1 MFVMSLMFA
10 ACLSPQIN
18 VEFVPQ
24 RVMTRALEHTIVTE
38 ADHIWSRHGI
48 NVREGDGLVAL
59 SVRIVS
65 DGPSAHGAAAWN
77 PLGAVSFFAK
87 GRPDRHISLFYDAA
101 IDLIADARWPGEA
114 ALRWIV
120 PYQLDIVGRVL
131 GRALAHEIGHYLLRT
146 PEHSGQGLM
155 RAHQPIAEMMAEDG
169 RLFEL
174 TPSQAQRAL
183 QEITG
188 GSSQAEVA
196 SGSCQ

>member
-10 ACLSPQIN
+10 ACVSPQID

-24 RVMTRALEHTIVTE
+24 RVMSRALEHTIVKE
-38 ADHIWSRHGI
+38 ADHIWSQHGI
-48 NVREGDGLVAL
+48 NVREGNGLSAL
-59 SVRIVS
+59 SVRVVS
-65 DGPSAHGAAAWN
+65 DGPGAHAASAWN
-77 PLGAVSFFAK
+77 PLGAVSFFAN

-101 IDLIADARWPGEA
+101 IDLIADARWPGEPRV
-114 ALRWIV
+114 RWIV
-120 PYQLDIVGRVL
+120 PYQFDIVGRVL
-131 GRALAHEIGHYLLRT
+131 GRALAHEIGHYLLRSRG
-146 PEHSGQGLM
+146 HSGRGLM
-155 RAHQPIAEMMAEDG
+155 RARQPITEMMAEDG

-188 GSSQAEVA
+188 GSSQAGVA